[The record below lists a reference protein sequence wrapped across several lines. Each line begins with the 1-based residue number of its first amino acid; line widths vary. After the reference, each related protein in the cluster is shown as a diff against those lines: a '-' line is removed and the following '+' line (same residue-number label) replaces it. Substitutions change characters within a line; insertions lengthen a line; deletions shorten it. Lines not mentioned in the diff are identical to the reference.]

1 MNPAHMAHP
10 VAARPAQAHASQSPD
25 APYWPNGGVAAPPN
39 MIVSPLSKTPGNGQ
53 ANELA
58 GPATADWIQLRAS
71 DEQGVGVPPF
81 KKWPRQFHTEA
92 YNFASVDVMPLPDQ
106 VGPVG
111 DHIRNRPEKY
121 GWSVPK
127 FSEQYEQKIAND
139 SMGTGVANLQDPATV
154 AYAVGWGYL
163 G

>member
-1 MNPAHMAHP
+1 MLHAVP
-10 VAARPAQAHASQSPD
+10 ARPTQAHASQSSE
-25 APYWPNGGVAAPPN
+25 APYWPNGGVAAPPY
-39 MIVSPLSKTPGNGQ
+39 MVVSPLSKTPGSGQ
-53 ANELA
+53 ANELV

-81 KKWPRQFHTEA
+81 KKWARQFHTEA
-92 YNFASVDVMPLPDQ
+92 YNLASIDVMPLPDQ
-106 VGPVG
+106 IGPVR
-111 DHIRNRPEKY
+111 DDLVNRPVKH

-127 FSEQYEQKIAND
+127 NSEQYQQPIASG

-154 AYAVGWGYL
+154 AYAVGWGYI

>member
-1 MNPAHMAHP
+1 MAHP
-10 VAARPAQAHASQSPD
+10 AAARPAQSHASQSSE
-25 APYWPNGGVAAPPN
+25 APYWPNGGVAAPPF

-81 KKWPRQFHTEA
+81 KKWARQFHTEA
-92 YNFASVDVMPLPDQ
+92 YNLCSIDVMPLRDQ

-111 DHIRNRPEKY
+111 DHLINRPVKH

-127 FSEQYEQKIAND
+127 FSEQYQQGIAD
-139 SMGTGVANLQDPATV
+139 SSMGSSVANLQDPATV
-154 AYAVGWGYL
+154 AYAIGWGYL